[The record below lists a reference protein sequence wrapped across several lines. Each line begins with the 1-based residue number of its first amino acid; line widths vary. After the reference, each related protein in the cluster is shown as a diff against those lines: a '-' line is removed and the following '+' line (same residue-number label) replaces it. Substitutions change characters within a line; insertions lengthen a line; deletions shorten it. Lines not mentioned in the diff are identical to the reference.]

1 MRRLV
6 LLAVLVPLVAGC
18 GWLGAFSSGQSAPA
32 TQKGLLGPKI
42 TTVHVYPNGPSP
54 VPRWIKLEH
63 LPQKAIPGARL
74 FASAGCTACHTY
86 AGTGSRNLNAPTL
99 TSIGRKHLGIRFQIA
114 HLKCPSCV
122 VKESPMPPFGAL
134 GKKRLRQVAV
144 FLEASKGIH

>member
-6 LLAVLVPLVAGC
+6 LLALLVPLVAGC
-18 GWLGAFSSGQSAPA
+18 GWLGALAVGQSAE
-32 TQKGLLGPKI
+32 QGSS
-42 TTVHVYPNGPSP
+42 VHVQLTTMAVPSGRVNP

-86 AGTGSRNLNAPTL
+86 AGTGSSNLGAPSL

-122 VKESPMPPFGAL
+122 VKESPMPPFSSL
-134 GKKRLRQVAV
+134 GKRRLHELAV
-144 FLEASKGIH
+144 FLEASRGTH